1 MKKLLKDFF
10 KKLDKTFTLGI
21 VVFIGLILSIITWG
35 HSPKDTL
42 TLTYYSLAWIVLGIL
57 LLYLIVFIII
67 KMYYEFR
74 NPLTYS
80 LPNLKSIVVHE
91 KELIFILD
99 HSELF
104 YQGMMVTLFY
114 NDENDSNLQIKIGIG
129 YVETI
134 NNLGYIQIKLSNFFI
149 TERSKPIIDSIVK
162 GIINRKNIRIKPS
175 IDYIDINTNIEETE
189 QYGKK

>member
-1 MKKLLKDFF
+1 MKKILKDFF
-10 KKLDKTFTLGI
+10 KKLDKIFTLGI

-134 NNLGYIQIKLSNFFI
+134 NDLGYIQIKLSNFFI